1 MRRCRMDRGIRRRLD
16 VLIVLC
22 SWLLGIALTY
32 LFFSQQTGPM
42 FLLFTLFPAVLI
54 SLLGAWYVQ

>member
-1 MRRCRMDRGIRRRLD
+1 MDRGIRRRLD

-22 SWLLGIALTY
+22 SWILGIALTY
-32 LFFSQQTGPM
+32 LLFSERAGPT

-54 SLLGAWYVQ
+54 ALLAAWYV